1 MLNQIISDIKFAV
14 SCSKEIEMK
23 EVNNEVHFFLEDKNM
38 GYWVVTKED
47 AEEIKKHLPEKEVE
61 ENPQFGSFEKKVK
74 YKGIEVIIKTNF
86 YEYKK
91 TIMAESDGCY
101 TYTKTDIEEDLLKT
115 HYRKMKKKGLI

>member
-14 SCSKEIEMK
+14 SCNKEIGMK
-23 EVNNEVHFFLEDKNM
+23 EVNDEVHFFLEDKNM

-47 AEEIKKHLPEKEVE
+47 AEEIKNHLPGKEVE
-61 ENPQFGSFEKKVK
+61 ENPRFGTSEKKVQ
-74 YKGIEVIIKTNF
+74 YKGIEVIIRTNF

-101 TYTKTDIEEDLLKT
+101 TYTKTDIEEDLLKS
-115 HYRKMKKKGLI
+115 HYRKMKKKVLI